1 MAIHPK
7 IGVFGAVL
15 IGAVALGLILF
26 LLGRMTSGA
35 NLGQLLIGV
44 GAGLATLTAVVI
56 GMVRHLPASRHMAG
70 LLHEG
75 ATTSEEGYVSA
86 PARSDLLGKSGVA
99 VSELRPAGV
108 AEIAGERLDVTT
120 EGDYVRAGSRIV
132 VVRAEGMRLVVRVE
146 RALPAS

>member
-35 NLGQLLIGV
+35 NLGELLFGV
-44 GAGLATLTAVVI
+44 GAGLAILTAVVI
-56 GMVRHLPASRHMAG
+56 GMVRHLPASRHLAG

-75 ATTSEEGYVSA
+75 ATPSEDGYVSA

-108 AEIAGERLDVTT
+108 AEIEGERVDVTT
-120 EGDYVRAGSRIV
+120 EGDYVRAGSRV
-132 VVRAEGMRLVVRVE
+132 LVVRAEGMRLVVRAE
-146 RALPAS
+146 RVLPAS